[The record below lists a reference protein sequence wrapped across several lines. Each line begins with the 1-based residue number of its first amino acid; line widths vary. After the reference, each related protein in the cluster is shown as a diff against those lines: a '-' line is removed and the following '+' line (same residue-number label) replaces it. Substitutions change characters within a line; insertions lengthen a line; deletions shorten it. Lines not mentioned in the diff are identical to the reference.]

1 MPTIAEEAEE
11 PTQPDFLQLLD
22 IENNPIGST
31 DNVAPLGI
39 NYAQPPSTCPAH
51 GTEDCLCHGFLGDFG
66 VTDSAPAPI
75 PASAPA
81 AGVDEPD
88 YSRF

>member
-22 IENNPIGST
+22 IENNPTGST
-31 DNVAPLGI
+31 DNVAPLSI

-51 GTEDCLCHGFLGDFG
+51 GTE
-66 VTDSAPAPI
+66 
-75 PASAPA
+75 
-81 AGVDEPD
+81 E
-88 YSRF
+88 